1 MFSNVT
7 LVRVIRAV
15 NKRFFLYRLILMK
28 KLSTEGK
35 SWLKACVRYFLL
47 FLKDKC
53 IFLLFRTKYIE
64 KRFNLQLFFLSTV
77 SRTFI
82 LSRATTRYPLPRNF
96 LLRKNNCMC
105 NRDNARDVPLVQM
118 NKARREVNQTNQ
130 VQTKINIVKGLQ
142 TSAIH
147 LIPRSTC
154 H

>member
-15 NKRFFLYRLILMK
+15 NKRFFLYRLILIK

-53 IFLLFRTKYIE
+53 VFLLFRTKYIE

-96 LLRKNNCMC
+96 LFRKNNCMC
-105 NRDNARDVPLVQM
+105 NRDNARDVAACPD
-118 NKARREVNQTNQ
+118 E
-130 VQTKINIVKGLQ
+130 
-142 TSAIH
+142 
-147 LIPRSTC
+147 
-154 H
+154 